1 MPKNK
6 LKKYARVRELPNV
19 TFAGFGV
26 SPPPGTYTWD
36 ADGFAGMDKV
46 LELGCGKGE
55 HALAFAADSPDRLF
69 IGVDGKS
76 HRICVGAEK
85 ALEWGLPNLLF
96 LHARIERLREFF
108 MPHSVSEI
116 WLTFPDPYPKNQTI
130 KFRLTA
136 GPFLETYAHLLVPGG
151 IVHLKTDNEMF
162 FEYSRASVEAREGY
176 ILESVDNIHAED
188 EGQSG
193 AVHVV
198 SAYEKAAR
206 ERGEAIKYMAFR
218 LNR

>member
-6 LKKYARVRELPNV
+6 LKKYVRVRQLPNV

-26 SPPPGTYTWD
+26 SPPPGSYPWD
-36 ADGFAGMDKV
+36 AGRFTGMQKV

-55 HALAFAADSPDRLF
+55 HALAFARNNPDRQYV
-69 IGVDGKS
+69 GVDNKS

-85 ALEWGLPNLLF
+85 AMEAGLANILF
-96 LHARIERLREFF
+96 LHARIERIRDFF
-108 MPHSVSEI
+108 LPNTINEI

-151 IVHLKTDNEMF
+151 KVHLKTDSDMF
-162 FEYSRASVEAREGY
+162 FDFTRASVTAQGGQ
-176 ILESVDNIHAED
+176 ILAAVDDIHAND
-188 EGQSG
+188 EGRSG
-193 AVHVV
+193 AAHVI

-206 ERGEAIKYMAFR
+206 ERGDIIKYMAFR

>member
-6 LKKYARVRELPNV
+6 RKKYARVRQLPNV

-26 SPPPGTYTWD
+26 SPPPGSYPWD
-36 ADGFAGMDKV
+36 AERFAGMEKV

-55 HALAFAADSPDRLF
+55 HALAFAEDDPDRLYV
-69 IGVDGKS
+69 GVDNKS
-76 HRICVGAEK
+76 HRICVGAEN
-85 ALEWGLPNLLF
+85 ALDRGLANILF
-96 LHARIERLREFF
+96 LHARIERIREFF
-108 MPHSVSEI
+108 MPHSISAI

-136 GPFLETYAHLLVPGG
+136 GPFLETYAQLMVPGG
-151 IVHLKTDNEMF
+151 IVHLKSDSEMF
-162 FEYSRASVEAREGY
+162 FDFARESVTAQGGH
-176 ILESVDNIHAED
+176 ILATVDDIHAED
-188 EGQSG
+188 EEKSG
-193 AVHVV
+193 AAHVV

-206 ERGEAIKYMAFR
+206 ERGDIIKYMAFR

>member
-6 LKKYARVRELPNV
+6 LKKYARVRQLPNV

-26 SPPPGTYTWD
+26 YPPPGSFPWD
-36 ADGFAGMDKV
+36 AARFAGMQKV

-55 HALAFAADSPDRLF
+55 HVLAFAEDNPGRLYV
-69 IGVDGKS
+69 GVDNKS

-85 ALEWGLPNLLF
+85 ALDQGLANILF
-96 LHARIERLREFF
+96 LHARIEHIRDFF
-108 MPHSVSEI
+108 FSQAVNEI

-136 GPFLETYAHLLVPGG
+136 GPFLDAYAHLLVPGG
-151 IVHLKTDNEMF
+151 TVHLKTDSQMLFDFTRDAVTDRGGRVLAAVDDIHGNNQG
-162 FEYSRASVEAREGY
+162 RA
-176 ILESVDNIHAED
+176 
-188 EGQSG
+188 G
-193 AVHVV
+193 AAHVV

-206 ERGEAIKYMAFR
+206 ERGETIKYMAFN
-218 LNR
+218 LN

>member
-6 LKKYARVRELPNV
+6 LKKYARVRQLPNV

-26 SPPPGTYTWD
+26 SPPPGSYPWD
-36 ADGFAGMDKV
+36 SQGFTGMEKI

-55 HALAFAADSPDRLF
+55 HVLAFAADNPGKLF
-69 IGVDGKS
+69 IGVDNKS

-85 ALEWGLPNLLF
+85 ALEAGLANTLF
-96 LHARIERLREFF
+96 LHARIERIRDFF
-108 MPHSVSEI
+108 FPNTINEI

-136 GPFLETYAHLLVPGG
+136 RPFLDIYAHLLVPGG
-151 IVHLKTDNEMF
+151 LVHLKTDSDMF
-162 FEYSRASVEAREGY
+162 FDFSLASVEARGGR
-176 ILESVDNIHAED
+176 ILENVGSIHAHD
-188 EGQSG
+188 AGKSG
-193 AVHVV
+193 APHVV

-206 ERGEAIKYMAFR
+206 ERGDTIKYMAFR
-218 LNR
+218 LKR